1 MAISRQMERKKY
13 VIILLS
19 LRYHQTRSETQ
30 IGHSIRNT
38 DRRIQES
45 QDEQL
50 NDSRHKAFSSYPED
64 CNING
69 LGVLVWVRD
78 NVSVPQYC
86 S

>member
-1 MAISRQMERKKY
+1 MLSSCYLSDTIRQG
-13 VIILLS
+13 
-19 LRYHQTRSETQ
+19 ETQ

-78 NVSVPQYC
+78 TVSVPQYC